1 MAVTVCMG
9 RRVRT
14 SPPAGSSPESRRP
27 RAKGTYTEEIAKLRR
42 VRAAL
47 LRTCSECEDYL
58 AHGDERRPKAR
69 APEPID

>member
-1 MAVTVCMG
+1 MG

-14 SPPAGSSPESRRP
+14 SPPAGTSSGSGRA
-27 RAKGTYTEEIAKLRR
+27 RAKGTYQDELAKLRR

-58 AHGDERRPKAR
+58 AHGDERRAKAR
-69 APEPID
+69 EPEPVG